1 MAISLQNRFQVQAPI
16 EAVWQFL
23 MDPQSVVMCM
33 PGAQLEEIVDSS
45 TFLGSVKVAVGP
57 ITMSYKGRVQ
67 FTSVDEAEHLIRL
80 AAEGRETGGGS
91 ALGSMSSSL
100 RATPEG
106 HTEVEVDVSM
116 DVTGRIVQMGRGLMQ
131 DVAADLFGQFVG
143 CVKQSLEN
151 ESPTEDPDGVAV
163 AAEPVRVVPL
173 FLRALGSIL
182 LRFLRRILGRPA
194 DG

>member
-1 MAISLQNRFQVQAPI
+1 VAISLQDRFQVQAPI

-23 MDPQSVVMCM
+23 MDPQRVVMCM
-33 PGAQLEEIVDSS
+33 PGARIEEIVDDS

-57 ITMSYKGRVQ
+57 IAMSYKGRVQ
-67 FTSVDEAEHLIRL
+67 FTSVDEVDHLIRL
-80 AAEGRETGGGS
+80 TAEGRETGGGT

-106 HTEVEVDVSM
+106 QTEVEVDVSV

-131 DVAADLFGQFVG
+131 DVAADLFRQFVG
-143 CVKQSLEN
+143 CVTQRLEN
-151 ESPTEDPDGVAV
+151 ASPTEDPGGAAV
-163 AAEPVRVVPL
+163 ASEPVRVVPL
-173 FLRALGSIL
+173 FLRALGSAV

-194 DG
+194 GG